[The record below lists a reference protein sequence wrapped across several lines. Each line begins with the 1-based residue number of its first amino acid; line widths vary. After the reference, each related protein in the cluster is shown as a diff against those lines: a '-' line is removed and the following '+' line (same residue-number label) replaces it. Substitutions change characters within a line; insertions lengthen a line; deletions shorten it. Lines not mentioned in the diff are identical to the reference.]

1 MARHMNIITEQNFKL
16 SGELQR
22 FLETDE
28 VVKSKLNRKS
38 AIHEIKEK
46 VDMAIRKSIREVEAR
61 RSPGKGRLVVA
72 NTSPLRGSPTHLNYL
87 NASRF

>member
-1 MARHMNIITEQNFKL
+1 MNIITEQNFKL

-61 RSPGKGRLVVA
+61 RSPGKGRMTGG
-72 NTSPLRGSPTHLNYL
+72 TSPLRGSPTHSNYL

>member
-1 MARHMNIITEQNFKL
+1 MNIITEQNFKL

-61 RSPGKGRLVVA
+61 RSPGKGRMTGG
-72 NTSPLRGSPTHLNYL
+72 TSPLRGSPTRSNYL